1 MGAGHNA
8 PSHGVHPPAGDQDEV
23 QLAATQKEW
32 RRTMKLTQMFPRRYA
47 TGEDLQGRA
56 ITLTI
61 ATISRE
67 KMHPQANAPEVE
79 KWVVYFDEAKKGVVL
94 NRTLAYQIAE
104 FLGSEETD
112 DWIGKRITIFPQPM
126 MVAGKKVAAMR

>member
-1 MGAGHNA
+1 MY
-8 PSHGVHPPAGDQDEV
+8 
-23 QLAATQKEW
+23 
-32 RRTMKLTQMFPRRYA
+32 PRRYA
-47 TGEDLQGRA
+47 TGEDLQGKA

-61 ATISRE
+61 ASIALE

-79 KWVVYFDEAKKGVVL
+79 KWVMYFKEARKGVVL

-112 DWIGKRITIFPQPM
+112 DWLGKSITIYPQPM
-126 MVAGKKVAAMR
+126 TVAGKKVTAIWARAAKIQPGAAGEAIPPSLVEEDDDEGISG

>member
-1 MGAGHNA
+1 
-8 PSHGVHPPAGDQDEV
+8 
-23 QLAATQKEW
+23 
-32 RRTMKLTQMFPRRYA
+32 MKLTQMFPKRYA

-61 ATISRE
+61 ASISCE

-79 KWVVYFDEAKKGVVL
+79 KWVVYFEEAKKGVVL

-112 DWIGKRITIFPQPM
+112 DWIGKRITLFPQPM
-126 MVAGKKVAAMR
+126 TVAGKKVTAIRARAVKGAPEMTGEAIPTSLVEEDEDGEGIPD

>member
-1 MGAGHNA
+1 
-8 PSHGVHPPAGDQDEV
+8 
-23 QLAATQKEW
+23 
-32 RRTMKLTQMFPRRYA
+32 MKLPQMFPRRYA
-47 TGEDLQGRA
+47 TGEDLQGKA

-61 ATISRE
+61 ASIVRE

-79 KWVVYFDEAKKGVVL
+79 KWVMYFKEARKGVVL

-112 DWIGKRITIFPQPM
+112 EWLGKRIAIYPQPM
-126 MVAGKKVAAMR
+126 TVAGKKVVAIRARAARGAPEAASEAIPTSLVEEDDDDIPT